1 MSTIDRTIGRVSSDA
16 LNKRNKKEVRINYG
30 EASMTDMAE
39 YFELVKGKYGLSSDY
54 ALAEKLG
61 IAQPEANLMR
71 RGLKIPKP
79 ELCIKIAKLLNKNPV
94 ELLLIAQKD
103 KAPKQ
108 AKEYWTLA
116 LTAVDVMLH
125 VPKSPKYIPRKVAA
139 IGEELRELETQTLTY
154 QGAEANAEAVR
165 LVQTAEHSIDALME
179 RWNIWRKGEALYP
192 SYLLANQEA
201 AKRGV
206 TIRRLLVL
214 TREQMGQESVVAD
227 AIQVMDDQQ
236 RVGIKIFYSFREEL
250 ERAPAFH
257 RFEEDYK
264 RRGAARD
271 LNAAM
276 FDREILI
283 FSQSYGQVQLG
294 VVGTPTPITM
304 INQLQITWKPELLRD
319 LDPAPLFDMTRY
331 VFDYSSP
338 QAFKTELRRFTR
350 SVT

>member
-1 MSTIDRTIGRVSSDA
+1 MSEISRYLEAIKDRY
-16 LNKRNKKEVRINYG
+16 E
-30 EASMTDMAE
+30 
-39 YFELVKGKYGLSSDY
+39 LSSDY

-61 IAQPEANLMR
+61 IAQPEANLIR

-79 ELCIKIAKLLNKNPV
+79 ELCIKIATLLNKNPV

-103 KAPKQ
+103 KAPSS

-125 VPKSPKYIPRKVAA
+125 VPKSPKYIPRKVEA
-139 IGEELRELETQTLTY
+139 IGRELRQLETQTLTY
-154 QGAEANAEAVR
+154 EGAEANAEAVR
-165 LVQTAEHSIDALME
+165 LVQTAERSIDAIME
-179 RWNIWRKGEALYP
+179 RWNIWKQGEALYP
-192 SYLLANQEA
+192 NYLLANQA
-201 AKRGV
+201 AAQRGV

-214 TREQMGQESVVAD
+214 TRGQMQQASVAAD
-227 AIQVMDDQQ
+227 AAQVMDDQQ
-236 RVGIKIFYSFREEL
+236 RAGIQIFFAFREEL
-250 ERAPAFH
+250 ERAPAFR

-264 RRGAARD
+264 AQGAATD

-294 VVGTPTPITM
+294 VVGTPTTLTM
-304 INQLQITWKPELLRD
+304 IHQLEITWKPDLLRD

-331 VFDYSSP
+331 VFEYGGP
-338 QAFKTELRRFTR
+338 QAFKMELARFKR
-350 SVT
+350 SVA

>member
-1 MSTIDRTIGRVSSDA
+1 MSEISTY
-16 LNKRNKKEVRINYG
+16 L
-30 EASMTDMAE
+30 EAIRERFD
-39 YFELVKGKYGLSSDY
+39 LSSDY

-108 AKEYWTLA
+108 AKEYWDLA
-116 LTAVDVMLH
+116 LTAIDVMLH
-125 VPKSPKYIPRKVAA
+125 VPKSPKYIPWKVAA
-139 IGEELRELETQTLTY
+139 IGRELRQLETQTLTY
-154 QGAEANAEAVR
+154 EGAEANAEAVR
-165 LVQTAEHSIDALME
+165 LVQTAEHSIDAIME
-179 RWNIWRKGEALYP
+179 RWNIWRRGEALYP
-192 SYLLANQEA
+192 NYLLANQEA

-214 TREQMGQESVVAD
+214 TREQMKQEGMVSD

-236 RVGIKIFYSFREEL
+236 RAGIKIFYAFREEL
-250 ERAPAFH
+250 ERAPAFQ
-257 RFEEDYK
+257 RFEEDYE
-264 RRGAARD
+264 RQGAAHD

-283 FSQSYGQVQLG
+283 FSRSYGQVQLG

-304 INQLQITWKPELLRD
+304 INQLQITWKPDLLRD

-331 VFDYSSP
+331 VFEYEAA
-338 QAFKTELRRFTR
+338 QAFSRELARFMGAAR
-350 SVT
+350 

>member
-1 MSTIDRTIGRVSSDA
+1 
-16 LNKRNKKEVRINYG
+16 
-30 EASMTDMAE
+30 MTDIAE
-39 YFELVKGKYGLSSDY
+39 YFESVKDRYGLSSDY

-125 VPKSPKYIPRKVAA
+125 VPKTPKYIPRKVEA
-139 IGEELRELETQTLTY
+139 IGRELRQLETQTLTY

-165 LVQTAEHSIDALME
+165 LVQTAKHSIDAIME
-179 RWNIWRKGEALYP
+179 RWNIWKKGEALYP
-192 SYLLANQEA
+192 NYLLANQAA

-206 TIRRLLVL
+206 VIRRLLVL
-214 TREQMGQESVVAD
+214 TREQMAQESFVAD
-227 AIQVMDDQQ
+227 AIEVMDDQQ
-236 RVGIKIFYSFREEL
+236 RVGIKIFYAFREEL
-250 ERAPAFH
+250 ERAPAFQ

-264 RRGAARD
+264 RHGAAQD

-283 FSQSYGQVQLG
+283 FSRSYGQVHLG

-304 INQLQITWKPELLRD
+304 IDQLQITWKPELLRD

-331 VFDYSSP
+331 VFEYSGS
-338 QAFKTELRRFTR
+338 QAFKMELARFKR

>member
-1 MSTIDRTIGRVSSDA
+1 
-16 LNKRNKKEVRINYG
+16 
-30 EASMTDMAE
+30 MTEIAE
-39 YFELVKGKYGLSSDY
+39 YFELVKGRYGLSSDY

-179 RWNIWRKGEALYP
+179 RWNIWKKGETLYP
-192 SYLLANQEA
+192 SYLIANQEA
-201 AKRGV
+201 VKRGV

-214 TREQMGQESVVAD
+214 TREQMRRESGVTD
-227 AIQVMDDQQ
+227 AILVMDDQQ
-236 RVGIKIFYSFREEL
+236 RVGIKVFYSFREEL
-250 ERAPAFH
+250 ERAPAFQ

-264 RRGAARD
+264 RQGAARD
-271 LNAAM
+271 INAAM

-283 FSQSYGQVQLG
+283 FSQSYDQVQLG
-294 VVGTPTPITM
+294 VVGTPIPITM

-331 VFDYSSP
+331 AFEYYGP
-338 QAFKTELRRFTR
+338 QAFKMELNRFTR
-350 SVT
+350 SIA

>member
-1 MSTIDRTIGRVSSDA
+1 MSEIAKYLEAI
-16 LNKRNKKEVRINYG
+16 KERF
-30 EASMTDMAE
+30 D
-39 YFELVKGKYGLSSDY
+39 LSSDY

-103 KAPKQ
+103 KAPSS

-125 VPKSPKYIPRKVAA
+125 VPKTPKYIPRKVEA
-139 IGEELRELETQTLTY
+139 IGRELRQLETQTLTY

-165 LVQTAEHSIDALME
+165 LVQTAEHSIDAIME
-179 RWNIWRKGEALYP
+179 RWNIWKKGEPLYP

-206 TIRRLLVL
+206 VIRRLLVL
-214 TREQMGQESVVAD
+214 TREQLQQDSVVAD

-236 RVGIKIFYSFREEL
+236 RAGIKIFFAFREEL
-250 ERAPAFH
+250 ERAPAFQ
-257 RFEEDYK
+257 RFEEDYEAQ
-264 RRGAARD
+264 GAARD
-271 LNAAM
+271 LNAAI

-294 VVGTPTPITM
+294 VVGVPTALTM
-304 INQLQITWKPELLRD
+304 INQLEITWKPDLLRD

-331 VFDYSSP
+331 VFEYGGP
-338 QAFKTELRRFTR
+338 QAFNMELARFKR
-350 SVT
+350 SVA

>member
-1 MSTIDRTIGRVSSDA
+1 MSDISKYLEAIKQRYD
-16 LNKRNKKEVRINYG
+16 LN
-30 EASMTDMAE
+30 
-39 YFELVKGKYGLSSDY
+39 SDY

-79 ELCIKIAKLLNKNPV
+79 ELCIKMAKLLDKNPV

-103 KAPKQ
+103 KAPSS

-125 VPKSPKYIPRKVAA
+125 VPKTPKYIPRKVEA
-139 IGEELRELETQTLTY
+139 IGRELRQLETQSLTF

-165 LVQTAEHSIDALME
+165 LVETAKQSIDAIME
-179 RWNIWRKGEALYP
+179 RWNIWKKGEALYP
-192 SYLLANQEA
+192 SYLLANQAA

-206 TIRRLLVL
+206 VIRRLLVL
-214 TREQMGQESVVAD
+214 KREQLQQEPVVTD

-236 RVGIKIFYSFREEL
+236 RAGIKIFFAFREEL
-250 ERAPAFH
+250 ERAPAFQ

-264 RRGAARD
+264 EQGAAKD

-294 VVGTPTPITM
+294 VIGPPTSITM
-304 INQLQITWKPELLRD
+304 INQLEITWKPDLLRD

-331 VFDYSSP
+331 VFEYGGP
-338 QAFKTELRRFTR
+338 QAFKMELERFRRSFK
-350 SVT
+350 

>member
-1 MSTIDRTIGRVSSDA
+1 MYLEAV
-16 LNKRNKKEVRINYG
+16 KERF
-30 EASMTDMAE
+30 D
-39 YFELVKGKYGLSSDY
+39 LSSDY

-61 IAQPEANLMR
+61 IAQPDANLMR

-103 KAPKQ
+103 KAPSS

-125 VPKSPKYIPRKVAA
+125 VPKTPKYIPRKVEA
-139 IGEELRELETQTLTY
+139 IGRELRQLETQTLTY
-154 QGAEANAEAVR
+154 EGAEASAEAVR
-165 LVQTAEHSIDALME
+165 LVQTAEHSIDAIME
-179 RWNIWRKGEALYP
+179 RWNIWKKGEALYP
-192 SYLLANQEA
+192 NYLMANQEA

-214 TREQMGQESVVAD
+214 TREQMQQESAVAD
-227 AIQVMDDQQ
+227 AIQVMEDQH
-236 RVGIKIFYSFREEL
+236 RAGINIFYAFREEL
-250 ERAPAFH
+250 DRAPTFQ

-264 RRGAARD
+264 GQGAARD

-283 FSQSYGQVQLG
+283 FSQSYGQAQLG
-294 VVGTPTPITM
+294 VIGRPTPITM
-304 INQLQITWKPELLRD
+304 INQLEITWKADLLRD
-319 LDPAPLFDMTRY
+319 LNPAPLFDMTRY
-331 VFDYSSP
+331 VFEYGGP
-338 QAFKTELRRFTR
+338 QVFKSELARFKR
-350 SVT
+350 SMA